1 MTKNEKNTVS
11 SAKSGSAN
19 SGLEGVVAADTALS
33 LVDGNA
39 GRLVIAGF
47 DLPDLVATT
56 DFEGAVAM
64 LWSAAGRDTS
74 PSAAKADIANARVL
88 AFKQV
93 PVLLGAAAGLTITE
107 ALRVGLSL
115 LPDEHELDDGT
126 RLIGAMPVFV
136 AALARYAAGKPA
148 VEPDAK
154 RGHAEDYLT
163 MLTDKTPSK
172 KAVRAMDT
180 YLTTVSDHGM
190 NASTFTGRVVAS
202 TAAGQ
207 VSSILAALCA
217 LKGPLHGGAPGPVL
231 DMLDDIGN
239 DARIEPWLREAVMAG
254 DRLMGFG
261 HRIYRVR
268 DPRADV
274 LGVEVNN
281 LAGGEG
287 RIAFALKV
295 EETAKAVLK
304 ELKPHRPLDTNVE
317 FYTALLLEALGIP
330 RAAFTPTFA
339 VGRVAGWTAHVME
352 QENVGRLIRP
362 ASNYVGVMPKG
373 LEVA

>member
-1 MTKNEKNTVS
+1 MTKNEKTEIS
-11 SAKSGSAN
+11 KAN

-39 GRLVIAGF
+39 GRLVIAGY
-47 DLPDLVATT
+47 DLPDLVAAT
-56 DFEGAVAM
+56 DFEGAVAL
-64 LWSAAGRDTS
+64 LWSAAGRAANRDAVKAALGKGRELAFAQVPTLLA
-74 PSAAKADIANARVL
+74 AAK
-88 AFKQV
+88 
-93 PVLLGAAAGLTITE
+93 GLTITE

-115 LPDEHELDDGT
+115 LPDEHELDDAT
-126 RLIGAMPVFV
+126 RLVAAMPVFV
-136 AALARYAAGKPA
+136 AALSRLADEKVA
-148 VEPDAK
+148 VAPNAK

-163 MLTDKTPSK
+163 MLNDTAPDE
-172 KAVRAMDT
+172 KAIQAMDT

-231 DMLDDIGN
+231 DMLDDIGSEK
-239 DARIEPWLREAVMAG
+239 RIEPWLREAVMAG

-274 LGVEVNN
+274 LGGEVKN
-281 LAGGEG
+281 LAGSEG

-352 QENVGRLIRP
+352 QDNVGRLIRP
-362 ASNYVGVMPKG
+362 ASNYVGIMPKG